1 MIKVGGT
8 WLHGGAAEPL
18 FRFGLSS
25 DVTSAYVCVF
35 SYYNEYYTNNR
46 CNLDMIAQMK
56 VIKNTEFGCA
66 EVVDDAF
73 ERVRVSAGRTH
84 IVI

>member
-1 MIKVGGT
+1 
-8 WLHGGAAEPL
+8 
-18 FRFGLSS
+18 
-25 DVTSAYVCVF
+25 
-35 SYYNEYYTNNR
+35 
-46 CNLDMIAQMK
+46 MK

-84 IVI
+84 IVIWKRQNNFSRLSVIQTTKKPPPQKKIWKYAR